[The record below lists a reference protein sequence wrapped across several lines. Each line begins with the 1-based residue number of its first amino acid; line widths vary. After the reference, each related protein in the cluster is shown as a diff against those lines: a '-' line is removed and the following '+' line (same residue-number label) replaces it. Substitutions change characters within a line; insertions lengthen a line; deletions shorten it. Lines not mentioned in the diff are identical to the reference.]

1 VKTILS
7 GNEAVARGAWEAGC
21 RVATAYPGT
30 PSTEILENIIKY
42 PEIYAEWSINEKV
55 ALEVAAGSSFTGSRS
70 LVAMKHVGLNV
81 AADPL
86 FTMGYAGV
94 TGGFIIVTAD
104 DPGMWSS
111 QDEQDNR
118 HYSRHAKIPM
128 LEPSDS
134 QEIKAL
140 TKLGFELSEKFDTP
154 ILLRLTTRTGHSS
167 GVVELEERTALEP
180 SGYVKDAKK
189 RLFLPSH
196 ARLRHVI
203 VEERLKTLEEFGSTF
218 DHNRVEW
225 GDRALGIVTAGI
237 SYQYAREVFPN
248 ASFLKLGLTFPLPK
262 KLIRDFAAGVK
273 ELIVV
278 EEGDPIM
285 ENEIRALG
293 ITVTAGKNRIPLCGE
308 LDPKVV
314 RKSLT
319 RDIPAAKPL
328 EGIPG
333 RPPVLCPGCPHRSV
347 FYAINKLKLV
357 ATGDIGCYT
366 LGAYPPLSA
375 MDTCICMGASVTNAH
390 GMEKALGPDFSK
402 RLVAVIGDSTF
413 YHSGITGLVNAV
425 YNRGRL
431 TLIILDNLTTAMT
444 GHQPHPGTGVL
455 ARGDPGKRV
464 LLEDVIKGCGVE
476 FVRIVDPYQ
485 MKETE
490 GTIKEALA
498 FDGVAVILARRAC
511 ALIVKPNPALRVAPE
526 TCNGC
531 KLCLRIGC
539 PAISLA
545 PAQGAEKPKTVIDRS
560 LCFGCRMCWQVCP
573 TKAMKNYE

>member
-1 VKTILS
+1 
-7 GNEAVARGAWEAGC
+7 
-21 RVATAYPGT
+21 
-30 PSTEILENIIKY
+30 
-42 PEIYAEWSINEKV
+42 
-55 ALEVAAGSSFTGSRS
+55 
-70 LVAMKHVGLNV
+70 
-81 AADPL
+81 
-86 FTMGYAGV
+86 
-94 TGGFIIVTAD
+94 
-104 DPGMWSS
+104 
-111 QDEQDNR
+111 
-118 HYSRHAKIPM
+118 
-128 LEPSDS
+128 
-134 QEIKAL
+134 
-140 TKLGFELSEKFDTP
+140 
-154 ILLRLTTRTGHSS
+154 
-167 GVVELEERTALEP
+167 
-180 SGYVKDAKK
+180 
-189 RLFLPSH
+189 
-196 ARLRHVI
+196 
-203 VEERLKTLEEFGSTF
+203 
-218 DHNRVEW
+218 
-225 GDRALGIVTAGI
+225 
-237 SYQYAREVFPN
+237 
-248 ASFLKLGLTFPLPK
+248 
-262 KLIRDFAAGVK
+262 
-273 ELIVV
+273 
-278 EEGDPIM
+278 
-285 ENEIRALG
+285 
-293 ITVTAGKNRIPLCGE
+293 
-308 LDPKVV
+308 
-314 RKSLT
+314 
-319 RDIPAAKPL
+319 
-328 EGIPG
+328 
-333 RPPVLCPGCPHRSV
+333 
-347 FYAINKLKLV
+347 
-357 ATGDIGCYT
+357 
-366 LGAYPPLSA
+366 

-402 RLVAVIGDSTF
+402 KLVAVIGDSTF